1 MAGTTTHP
9 SQILK
14 PRNVGQIATPSSCGG
29 QVGQRG
35 ANSGAD
41 LEVESLHEVPAA
53 MPQYWSPAP
62 SMDACAVPEVSA
74 DPDRRPVGIHVHA

>member
-1 MAGTTTHP
+1 MAGIATHP
-9 SQILK
+9 SPVLK
-14 PRNVGQIATPSSCGG
+14 SRNVGQTATPSSCG

-35 ANSGAD
+35 ADSGAD

-62 SMDACAVPEVSA
+62 SVDACAVPEVSA
-74 DPDRRPVGIHVHA
+74 NPDRRPMGIHVHA